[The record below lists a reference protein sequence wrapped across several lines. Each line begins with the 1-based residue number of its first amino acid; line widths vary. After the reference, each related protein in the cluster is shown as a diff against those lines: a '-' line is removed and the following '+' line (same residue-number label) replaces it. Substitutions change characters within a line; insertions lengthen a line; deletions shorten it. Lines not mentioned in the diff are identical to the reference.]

1 MKWLYVFAL
10 YVAFAAASETPDGN
24 YYNNFSDYLLI

>member
-24 YYNNFSDYLLI
+24 YNYNFSYC